1 MLDGEPIAGYKKR
14 NCFEQFVSEVLL
26 LLAVNRLVEGD
37 LVVLDEVLLAL
48 LLHLLV
54 VLDEVLF
61 ALLLA
66 LLLAPGRAGPAATW
80 SYEWSNP
87 GNN

>member
-37 LVVLDEVLLAL
+37 LVVLDEVL
-48 LLHLLV
+48 
-54 VLDEVLF
+54 F

-66 LLLAPGRAGPAATW
+66 LLLLLLGLLHLLAVAPGPGRAGGHLVVRVVQSW
-80 SYEWSNP
+80 E
-87 GNN
+87 